1 MDYCLKYNKNPDN
14 ILFLKNISTNNQSID
29 KETNSMDFIKIFFI
43 KMLDSNNKKEV
54 SIKNEIILYNKND
67 IITLFFDVIYS
78 KDIRYKL
85 FNDGL
90 EITKKYLNILYE
102 K

>member
-1 MDYCLKYNKNPDN
+1 LDYCLKYNKNPDN